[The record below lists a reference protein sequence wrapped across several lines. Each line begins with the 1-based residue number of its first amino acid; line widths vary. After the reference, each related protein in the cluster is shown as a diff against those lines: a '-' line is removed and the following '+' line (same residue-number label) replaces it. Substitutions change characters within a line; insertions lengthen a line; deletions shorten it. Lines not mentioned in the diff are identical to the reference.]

1 MPIIYHESSKT
12 FHLYND
18 HISYIFKVIRNGH
31 LANLYYGKRI
41 KDKEHFDY
49 LFETSRRAMA
59 VCTFED
65 DMYFSLEH
73 IRQEYPAYG
82 NGDMHTPAFDIV
94 NTDTGSRLND
104 FVYAS
109 HSIYLGKKPI
119 EGMPSTYVEDENE
132 MTTIEIHL
140 MDELTHLELILFYTI
155 DENRPAIMRHTEIKN
170 HSNHLAI
177 IHRLMSLSLDL
188 PDAAYDMVELTGAWS
203 RERHVQVRPLNH
215 GVTAIQSMRG
225 HSSNNFNPFIALK
238 RKETTETS
246 GEVIGVS
253 FVYSGN
259 FLANVEVD
267 PFNMTRVT
275 MGIHPQNFAWQLEP
289 NTSFTT
295 PEAVLVYS
303 QEGLNGMSQTYH
315 SLYRNRLAHG
325 YWRDRP
331 RPILI
336 NNWEGTY
343 FDFNEEKILS
353 IAKAGKEMGME
364 LFVLDDGWFG
374 TRNDD
379 FRGLGDWYPN
389 LNKLPEGIA
398 GLSRKVEEL
407 GMMFGLWFEPEMVNE
422 DSDLFRAHPEW
433 RLSTPNRRA
442 SQGRHQYILDYSNK
456 DVVDYIFN
464 SMDAIL
470 STSKISYIKWDMNRS
485 MSEVYSTALPPQQ
498 QGEVM
503 HRYILG
509 VYDLYHRLTT
519 KYPNILFESCS
530 SGGARFDPALLYYAP
545 QAWCSDNSDAV
556 SRLKI
561 QYGTSMV
568 YPISSIGAH
577 VSAVPNHQ
585 VDRIT
590 SLKMRGD
597 VAYFGTFGYELDLT
611 KLTSEERTQAI
622 AQIEWMKEHR
632 ELLQFGTFYRLLSP
646 FEGNYTSWM
655 VVSNDKKEA
664 IVGWYRTLSEV
675 NIGYHRVKLQGLDEN
690 LSYSINQSEEVYDGD
705 LLMNAGLITS
715 DHTCGEVKPDD
726 WTERGDFVSKIY
738 YLKAK

>member
-1 MPIIYHESSKT
+1 MPIIYHQSSQT

-18 HISYIFKVIRNGH
+18 SISYIFKVLKNGH
-31 LANLYYGKRI
+31 LANLYFGKRI
-41 KDKEHFDY
+41 KDKDNFDY

-65 DMYFSLEH
+65 DMNFSLEH

-82 NGDMHTPAFDIV
+82 NGDMHTPAFDLLSHE
-94 NTDTGSRLND
+94 TGSRLFD
-104 FVYAS
+104 FVYD
-109 HSIYLGKKPI
+109 HHIIYNGKKEI
-119 EGMPSTYVEDENE
+119 KDIPSVYVENDNE
-132 MTTIEIHL
+132 MTTLEVTLIDPL
-140 MDELTHLELILFYTI
+140 TKVELTLFYTI
-155 DENRPAIMRHTEIKN
+155 DENRPAIMRHTEVKN
-170 HSNHLAI
+170 NSEYLRT
-177 IHRLMSLSLDL
+177 IHRLMSLNLDL
-188 PDAAYDMVELTGAWS
+188 PDANYEMVELTGAWS

-215 GVTAIQSMRG
+215 GITAIQSMRG

-238 RKETTETS
+238 RPETNENS
-246 GEVIGVS
+246 GEVIGIS
-253 FVYSGN
+253 LIYSGN

-267 PFNMTRVT
+267 TYNVSRIT
-275 MGIHPQNFAWQLEP
+275 MGIHPQNFTWNLNPSE
-289 NTSFTT
+289 TFTT
-295 PEAVLVYS
+295 PEAVMVYS
-303 QEGLNGMSQTYH
+303 QKGLSGMSQVFH
-315 SLYRNRLAHG
+315 NLYGKRLAHG
-325 YWRDRP
+325 VWRDRP

-343 FDFNEEKILS
+343 FDFTEEKILS

-389 LNKLPEGIA
+389 LNKLPGGIA

-407 GMMFGLWFEPEMVNE
+407 GIMFGLWFEPEMVNE

-442 SQGRHQYILDYSNK
+442 SQGRHQYILDFSNK
-456 DVVDYIFN
+456 DVVDYIYGL
-464 SMDAIL
+464 MDKVIGE
-470 STSKISYIKWDMNRS
+470 SKISYIKWDMNRS
-485 MSEVYSTALPPQQ
+485 MSEVYSTAHTAHQ

-509 VYDLYHRLTT
+509 VYDLYRRLTT
-519 KYPNILFESCS
+519 KYPHILFESCS
-530 SGGARFDPALLYYAP
+530 SGGARFDPAMLYFAP
-545 QAWCSDNSDAV
+545 QAWASDNSDAV

-577 VSAVPNHQ
+577 ISAVPNHQ
-585 VDRIT
+585 VDRMT

-611 KLTSEERTQAI
+611 KLTEEERSYAMSQI
-622 AQIEWMKEHR
+622 AWMKEHR
-632 ELLQFGTFYRLLSP
+632 ELIQFGTFYRLLSP

-655 VVSNDKKEA
+655 VVSEDKKEA
-664 IVGWYRTLSEV
+664 IVGWYRVLSEINV
-675 NIGYHRVKLQGLDEN
+675 GYHRVKLQGLNEDLEYTIN
-690 LSYSINQSEEVYDGD
+690 NSEATYSGD

-715 DHTCGEVKPDD
+715 DHMCGETKPEDPLQ
-726 WTERGDFVSKIY
+726 RGDFTSKIFY
-738 YLKAK
+738 IKAK

>member
-1 MPIIYHESSKT
+1 MPIVYHQSSQT

-18 HISYIFKVIRNGH
+18 SISYIFKVIKNGH
-31 LANLYYGKRI
+31 LANLYFGKRI
-41 KDKEHFDY
+41 KDKDNFDY

-65 DMYFSLEH
+65 DMNFSLEH

-82 NGDMHTPAFDIV
+82 NGDMHTPAFDLLSHE
-94 NTDTGSRLND
+94 TGSRLSD
-104 FVYAS
+104 FVYD
-109 HSIYLGKKPI
+109 HHIIYNGKKEI
-119 EGMPSTYVEDENE
+119 KDIPSVYVEKDNE
-132 MTTIEIHL
+132 MTTLEVTLIDSL
-140 MDELTHLELILFYTI
+140 TKVELTLFYTI
-155 DENRPAIMRHTEIKN
+155 DENRPAIMRHTEVKN
-170 HSNHLAI
+170 NSEHLRT
-177 IHRLMSLSLDL
+177 IHRLMSLNLDL
-188 PDAAYDMVELTGAWS
+188 PDANYEMVELTGAWS

-215 GVTAIQSMRG
+215 GITAIQSMRG

-238 RKETTETS
+238 RPETNENS
-246 GEVIGVS
+246 GEVIGIS
-253 FVYSGN
+253 LVYSGN

-267 PFNMTRVT
+267 TYNVSRVT
-275 MGIHPQNFAWQLEP
+275 MGIHPQNFTWNLNPSE
-289 NTSFTT
+289 TFTT
-295 PEAVLVYS
+295 PEAVMVYS
-303 QEGLNGMSQTYH
+303 QKGLSGMSQVFH
-315 SLYRNRLAHG
+315 NLYGKRLAHG
-325 YWRDRP
+325 VWRDRP

-343 FDFNEEKILS
+343 FDFTEEKILS

-389 LNKLPEGIA
+389 LDKLPGGIA

-407 GMMFGLWFEPEMVNE
+407 GIMFGLWFEPEMVNE

-442 SQGRHQYILDYSNK
+442 SQGRHQYILDFSNK
-456 DVVDYIFN
+456 DVVDYIYGL
-464 SMDAIL
+464 MDKVIGE
-470 STSKISYIKWDMNRS
+470 SKISYIKWDMNRS
-485 MSEVYSTALPPQQ
+485 MSEVYSTAHPAHQ

-509 VYDLYHRLTT
+509 VYDLYRRLTT
-519 KYPNILFESCS
+519 KYPHILFESCS
-530 SGGARFDPALLYYAP
+530 SGGARFDPAMLYFAP
-545 QAWCSDNSDAV
+545 QAWASDNSDAV

-577 VSAVPNHQ
+577 ISAVPNHQ

-611 KLTSEERTQAI
+611 KLSEEERQQAI
-622 AQIEWMKEHR
+622 SQIQWMKDHR
-632 ELLQFGTFYRLLSP
+632 ELIQFGTFYRLLSP

-655 VVSNDKKEA
+655 VVSEDKKEA
-664 IVGWYRTLSEV
+664 IVGWYRVLGEV
-675 NIGYHRVKLQGLDEN
+675 NVGYHRVKLQGLNEDLEYTIN
-690 LSYSINQSEEVYDGD
+690 DSEVTYSGD

-715 DHTCGEVKPDD
+715 DHMCGETRPEDM
-726 WTERGDFVSKIY
+726 TLRGDFTSKIFH
-738 YLKAK
+738 LKAK

>member
-1 MPIIYHESSKT
+1 MPIIYHQSSQT
-12 FHLYND
+12 FHLYNN
-18 HISYIFKVIRNGH
+18 HISYIFKVIKNGH
-31 LANLYYGKRI
+31 LANLYFGKRI
-41 KDKEHFDY
+41 KDKENFDY

-59 VCTFED
+59 VCTYED
-65 DMYFSLEH
+65 DMNFSLEH

-82 NGDMHTPAFDIV
+82 NGDMHTPAFDLLSHE
-94 NTDTGSRLND
+94 TGSRLFD
-104 FVYAS
+104 F
-109 HSIYLGKKPI
+109 IYDHHVIYNGKKEI
-119 EGMPSTYVEDENE
+119 KDIPSVYVEDENE
-132 MTTIEIHL
+132 MTSLEVVLIDPLTEV
-140 MDELTHLELILFYTI
+140 ELTLFYTI

-170 HSNHLAI
+170 NSKHLRTI
-177 IHRLMSLSLDL
+177 QRLMSLSLDM
-188 PDAAYDMVELTGAWS
+188 PDANYEMVELTGAWS

-215 GVTAIQSMRG
+215 GITAIQSMRG

-238 RKETTETS
+238 RPETTENQ

-253 FVYSGN
+253 LVYSGN

-267 PFNMTRVT
+267 TYNVSRIT
-275 MGIHPQNFAWQLEP
+275 MGIHPQNFTWNLNP
-289 NTSFTT
+289 NETFTT

-303 QEGLNGMSQTYH
+303 QKGLSGMSQVFH
-315 SLYRNRLAHG
+315 NLYGKRLAHG

-343 FDFNEEKILS
+343 FDFTEEKILS

-407 GMMFGLWFEPEMVNE
+407 GIMFGLWFEPEMVNE

-456 DVVDYIFN
+456 DVVDYIYGL
-464 SMDAIL
+464 MDKVIGE
-470 STSKISYIKWDMNRS
+470 SKISYIKWDMNRS
-485 MSEVYSTALPPQQ
+485 MSEVYSTAHPADQ

-509 VYDLYHRLTT
+509 VYDLYRRLTT
-519 KYPNILFESCS
+519 KYPHILFESCS
-530 SGGARFDPALLYYAP
+530 SGGARFDPAMLYFAP
-545 QAWCSDNSDAV
+545 QAWASDNSDAV

-577 VSAVPNHQ
+577 ISAVPNHQ
-585 VDRIT
+585 VDRMT

-611 KLTSEERTQAI
+611 KLSAEEKAQAMS
-622 AQIEWMKEHR
+622 QIQWMKEHR
-632 ELLQFGTFYRLLSP
+632 ELIQFGTFYRLLSP

-655 VVSNDKKEA
+655 VVSEDKKEA
-664 IVGWYRTLSEV
+664 IVGWYRVLGEV
-675 NIGYHRVKLQGLDEN
+675 NVGYHRVKLQGLNEDLEYTIN
-690 LSYSINQSEEVYDGD
+690 DSDVSYSGD

-715 DHTCGEVKPDD
+715 DHMCGETRPDD
-726 WTERGDFVSKIY
+726 MTQRGDFTSKIFHI
-738 YLKAK
+738 KAK